1 MPINII
7 HILGASGTGTSTL
20 GQALEQ
26 HGYKWLDTDN
36 YFWLPTDP
44 PFVHSRPR
52 DERTALLKADIEV
65 NPKCV
70 ITGSLCG
77 WGDVFI
83 PQFDL
88 AIWVD
93 TPTDIRIERLKK
105 REYERFGARID
116 PGGDMYDE
124 HDKFIEWAKTYDTA
138 GRDQRSRTMHSEW
151 LQNLSCPVLKVD
163 GTKPIE
169 ELIRTVL
176 RKAQVYSFFGKTVTV
191 TVDRPIGTAH
201 PKHPDIIY
209 PINYGYIAGEI
220 APDGE
225 ELDAYILGVTEP
237 LTTFTGSVIAII
249 HRENDIEDKLVIA
262 PHGCAFNQAEVAAA
276 VQFQEQFYRGTIDCL
291 WRKSAGMI
299 VFRRNEDAVRYLLL
313 FQSKSQTWSFPK
325 GHMEAGETEEQTAI
339 REVKEEIGQSLSP
352 LPHFC
357 ATLSYDLKQGATK
370 TVVLFLAEA
379 SGEVVIRE
387 SEIAEHRWVTAEE
400 ATELLPHGKYADIL
414 AQAKRRIAE

>member
-1 MPINII
+1 MNII
-7 HILGASGTGTSTL
+7 HILGASGAGTSTL

-44 PFVHSRPR
+44 PFVTSRPR
-52 DERTALLKADIEV
+52 DERTAPLKADI
-65 NPKCV
+65 NANLKCV

-88 AIWVD
+88 VIWVD

-105 REYERFGARID
+105 REYKRFGERIR

-124 HDKFIEWAKTYDTA
+124 HIEFIEWAKTYDTA
-138 GRDQRSRTMHSEW
+138 GTDQRSRAMHDEW
-151 LQNLSCPVLKVD
+151 LHQVLCPVIKVD

-169 ELIRTVL
+169 ELICYIL
-176 RKAQVYSFFGKTVTV
+176 RKAQIYSFFGKTVTV
-191 TVDRPIGTAH
+191 TVDRQIGTAH
-201 PKHPDIIY
+201 PKHSDIIY

-225 ELDAYILGVTEP
+225 DLDVYILGVTEP
-237 LTTFTGSVIAII
+237 LTTFKGKVIAII

-262 PHGCAFNQAEVAAA
+262 PDGHAFNQAEVAAA
-276 VQFQEQFYRGTIDCL
+276 VHFQEQFYTSTIDCL

-299 VFRRNEDAVRYLLL
+299 VFRRDADAVRYLLL
-313 FQSKSQTWSFPK
+313 FQSESQTWSFPK
-325 GHMEAGETEEQTAI
+325 GHMEAGETEEQAAI
-339 REVKEEIGQSLSP
+339 REVREEIGQNLTP
-352 LPHFC
+352 LPNFR
-357 ATLSYDLKQGATK
+357 AALSYDLKQGATK
-370 TVVLFLAEA
+370 TVALFLAEA
-379 SGEVVIRE
+379 NGEVVIRE

-400 ATELLPHGKYADIL
+400 ATELLPHANYAEIL
-414 AQAKRRIAE
+414 VQAERRIAK